1 MQDYKISF
9 LPSAKDELKEIA
21 NMHLNL
27 VGPDS
32 AEKITNKLLNS
43 IELLLSNPYM
53 GYKVKNAYMAKQGF
67 RIIIC
72 GKYMCFYKIS
82 KNLIE
87 IYHITDGRRNYFNK
101 LI

>member
-43 IELLLSNPYM
+43 IELLS
-53 GYKVKNAYMAKQGF
+53 
-67 RIIIC
+67 RI
-72 GKYMCFYKIS
+72 
-82 KNLIE
+82 LIWV
-87 IYHITDGRRNYFNK
+87 IR
-101 LI
+101 